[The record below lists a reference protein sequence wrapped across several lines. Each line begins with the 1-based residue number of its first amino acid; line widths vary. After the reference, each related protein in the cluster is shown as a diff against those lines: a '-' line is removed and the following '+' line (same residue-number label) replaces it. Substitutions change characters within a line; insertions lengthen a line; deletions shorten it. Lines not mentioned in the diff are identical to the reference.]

1 MDFDSQNLLFR
12 VVTIGETAVG
22 KTSIINR
29 LINNQFSN
37 HENPTIGGNF
47 LMHYENINDIQ
58 VELQIWD
65 TAGQEKYRSLS
76 PIYCRDASAG
86 ILVFDITNKDTFLKL
101 DNWHQI
107 FTDVAGQDAILYVVA
122 NKCDLVGEEQVQRE
136 EAEKWAKEKE
146 SPIYFTSAKN
156 GDNIKQLFHDI
167 AEHLCS
173 TKMKDMNDP
182 GVNVQTSS
190 QSRRFENKN
199 QQSSGCC

>member
-47 LMHYENINDIQ
+47 LMRYENINDIQ

-86 ILVFDITNKDTFLKL
+86 ILVFDITNKETFQKL

-136 EAEKWAKEKE
+136 DAEKWAKEKE

-167 AEHLCS
+167 AEHLVA
-173 TKMKDMNDP
+173 TKMKDMTDP
-182 GVNVQTSS
+182 SASVQTNS
-190 QSRRFENKN
+190 QSRKFETGK
-199 QQSSGCC
+199 SGGCC